1 MFANNHNPE
10 FNTARRAAALTQ
22 ELKPPARFEGVTARV
37 FPLKANMARLR
48 AFCDA
53 YLNMDIPKTLVHF
66 QPALPYVYLAAL
78 NYGKMSAEVANL
90 GWVSQHEIAF
100 LVPLERSREENGRLV
115 FQDWATVA
123 PFIFVDDDWSLAT
136 GREVY
141 GWPKVKAWLTP
152 ETNRW
157 MTTPLA
163 EEDLLTLSTMVFPE
177 VYEGQRQQP
186 RILMEIDHSPSLS
199 FSQLPPDLLSLTNPL
214 AGILPAISSSLSVFG
229 SIFEVLTGL
238 PILGYAREWNLQSLL
253 PMLVKT
259 FQSLNVWSPD
269 LHSNNITLKQF
280 RDAASPVEACYQA
293 VLNSKIFMSR
303 YNGGGLLGDT
313 SLLRGD
319 PTGGFRV
326 KLHRYDSQPIIESLG
341 LEVLEEQKI
350 ENNTIAI
357 LRPYFPFWVDVD
369 LSYGLGD
376 TIAWRAKQSPH
387 WRPALPSNEKAAHA
401 QQPLAEPETG
411 KCPYNTAQGAALQ
424 EISGPFRFPNT
435 TIRVLPLMADAE
447 RLKHFCTTYLE
458 NDYYRFEPWGS
469 YVYLLVTNYGEMS
482 SDTNNIGWWADR
494 EVTFSIPV
502 KWYEKQQ
509 GHEEGT
515 GTDKLISLALVSPF
529 VFANNSTAAIIGREI
544 DGRPIVHAAIVS
556 PGDTWLDPSG
566 PDAERHVLQLST
578 EVLPALYL
586 GQKTEE
592 RTVLEISQ
600 ADLQPSRGE
609 DAWKTIATE
618 WGNVLL
624 DDHRDKLQRSKIYAD
639 AFLNL
644 RALAVELLANEEPF
658 NEVSLKQFRDVSDP
672 NRACYQAIVLTQRRI
687 EDVYEIDEIEE
698 PMHVRIHQY
707 ASQPIV
713 ELLGLKVKSREIAGP
728 AEVVDLQPIRPFWMR
743 LSLRQELGKN
753 LCWRIGTT
761 TWSKAID
768 DPGYFSRDEAT
779 RVGQHLVTLLDSTG
793 GTTSVPVGAAQRSVK
808 ALARSWQP
816 PETEE
821 REKPNL
827 ITRPAACDA
836 VEQIDPQMVIES
848 ALSKEWQRPGAAHSR
863 QRREQKPLF
872 CIRSDSVGSFGS
884 TLFTKGRMLQRG
896 SWYAENDPE

>member
-1 MFANNHNPE
+1 MFAHNPNPK
-10 FNTARRAAALTQ
+10 FNTARQAAALTQ

-53 YLNMDIPKTLVHF
+53 YLNMNIPKTVVHF

-123 PFIFVDDDWSLAT
+123 PFIFVDDDWSLST

-186 RILMEIDHSPSLS
+186 RVLMEIDHNPSLAL
-199 FSQLPPDLLSLTNPL
+199 SQIPPDLLGLANPL
-214 AGILPAISSSLSVFG
+214 SGILPAVSSSLSVLG
-229 SIFEVLTGL
+229 SIFEVLTAL

-253 PMLVKT
+253 PMVMKT
-259 FQSLNVWSPD
+259 FQSLNIFSSD

-280 RDAASPVEACYQA
+280 RDAESPVQACYQA
-293 VLNSKIFMSR
+293 ILNSKIFVSR
-303 YNGGGLLGDT
+303 YNSGGLLGDT
-313 SLLRGD
+313 NLLRGD

-326 KLHRYDSQPIIESLG
+326 KLHRYASQPIIESLG
-341 LEVLEEQKI
+341 LDVLEEQQI
-350 ENNTIAI
+350 ENNTVSV
-357 LRPYFPFWVDVD
+357 LRPYFPFWVDLD
-369 LSYGLGD
+369 LTYGTGD
-376 TIAWRAKQSPH
+376 TICWRAKQSPPWH
-387 WRPALPSNEKAAHA
+387 PTLYSNEKEAQA
-401 QQPLAEPETG
+401 QQPSANLETG

-458 NDYYRFEPWGS
+458 NEYYRFEPWGS

-502 KWYEKQQ
+502 KWYEKPQT
-509 GHEEGT
+509 HEGAKGT
-515 GTDKLISLALVSPF
+515 EKLMSLALVSPF

-566 PDAERHVLQLST
+566 PDAQRHVLQLST

-586 GQKTEE
+586 GQKAEE
-592 RTVLEISQ
+592 RTLIAIDQ

-609 DAWKTIATE
+609 EAWKTIATE
-618 WGNVLL
+618 WGQILL
-624 DDHRDKLQRSKIYAD
+624 NDHREKLQRSKSHAD
-639 AFLNL
+639 AFSNL
-644 RALAVELLANEEPF
+644 HALVSELFSNEEPI
-658 NEVSLKQFRDVSDP
+658 NEVSLKQFRDASDP
-672 NRACYQAIVLTQRRI
+672 NRACYQAIVLSRRRV
-687 EDVYEIDEIEE
+687 EDVYEIEEIEE
-698 PMHVRIHQY
+698 PMHVRIYQY

-713 ELLGLKVKSREIAGP
+713 ELLGLTVKSREIAGA
-728 AEVVDLQPIRPFWMR
+728 AEVVELQPIRPFWMHV
-743 LSLRQELGKN
+743 SIRQELGQD

-761 TWSKAID
+761 QWSKAD
-768 DPGYFSRDEAT
+768 CDLGYFSQEEAT
-779 RVGQHLVTLLDSTG
+779 KVHQQVVTVLDNRGSTALAP
-793 GTTSVPVGAAQRSVK
+793 SRAAPRSFK
-808 ALARSWQP
+808 ALVRSWQP
-816 PETEE
+816 PATEASE
-821 REKPNL
+821 EQNL
-827 ITRPAACDA
+827 ITRTAACDA

-848 ALSKEWQRPGAAHSR
+848 ALSKEWLRPETAQPRA
-863 QRREQKPLF
+863 RREQKPPF
-872 CIRSDSVGSFGS
+872 CIRSDSVGSFGP
-884 TLFTKGRMLQRG
+884 TLFTKGRMFQRG
-896 SWYAENDPE
+896 SWYAENDEE

>member
-1 MFANNHNPE
+1 MFGNNHNPK
-10 FNTARRAAALTQ
+10 FNMARQAAALTQ

-100 LVPLERSREENGRLV
+100 LVPLQRSREENGRLV

-123 PFIFVDDDWSLAT
+123 PFIFVDDDWSLST
-136 GREVY
+136 GRKVY
-141 GWPKVKAWLTP
+141 GWPKVRAWLTP

-177 VYEGQRQQP
+177 VYNGQRQQP
-186 RILMEIDHSPSLS
+186 RVLMEIDHGPSLS
-199 FSQLPPDLLSLTNPL
+199 FSQIPPDLLNLTNPI
-214 AGILPAISSSLSVFG
+214 AGILPAISSSLSVLG

-253 PMLVKT
+253 AMVVKT
-259 FQSLNVWSPD
+259 FQALNILSPD

-280 RDAASPVEACYQA
+280 RDAESPVEACYQA
-293 VLNSKIFMSR
+293 VLNSKIWVNR
-303 YNGGGLLGDT
+303 YNSGGLLGDT
-313 SLLRGD
+313 NLLRGD

-326 KLHRYDSQPIIESLG
+326 KLHRYDAQPIIESLG
-341 LEVLEEQKI
+341 LEVLEDQKV
-350 ENNTIAI
+350 ENNTISI
-357 LRPYFPFWVDVD
+357 LRPYFPFWVDLD

-376 TIAWRAKQSPH
+376 TICWRAKQSPH
-387 WRPALPSNEKAAHA
+387 WRPAIHSSGKEAQV
-401 QQPLAEPETG
+401 QQPSAELGTG

-435 TIRVLPLMADAE
+435 TVRVLPLMADAE
-447 RLKHFCTTYLE
+447 QLKRFCDTYLE
-458 NDYYRFEPWGS
+458 NDHYRFEPWGS
-469 YVYLLVTNYGEMS
+469 YVYLLITNYGEMS
-482 SDTNNIGWWADR
+482 SDTNNIGWWAER

-502 KWYEKQQ
+502 KWYAKHQEHK
-509 GHEEGT
+509 GPK
-515 GTDKLISLALVSPF
+515 GTDKLIRLALVSPF
-529 VFANNSTAAIIGREI
+529 VFANNNTAAIIGREI
-544 DGRPIVHAAIVS
+544 DGRPIVHAAIES
-556 PGDTWLDPSG
+556 PGDTWLAPSG
-566 PDAERHVLQLST
+566 PDAERHVLRLST

-592 RTVLEISQ
+592 RTVVEVYQ
-600 ADLQPSRGE
+600 ADLQPSHGE
-609 DAWKTIATE
+609 EAWKSIATE
-618 WGNVLL
+618 WGKLLL
-624 DDHRDKLQRSKIYAD
+624 DDHREKLQRSKTHAD

-644 RALAVELLANEEPF
+644 RALTVELLANEEPL
-658 NEVSLKQFRDVSDP
+658 NEVSLKQFRDASDP

-687 EDVYEIDEIEE
+687 EDVYEIKEIEE

-707 ASQPIV
+707 ASQPIA
-713 ELLGLKVKSREIAGP
+713 ELLGLKVKSREITGL

-743 LSLRQELGKN
+743 VSIKQELGKD
-753 LCWRIGTT
+753 LCWRIDTT
-761 TWSKAID
+761 KWSKAICN
-768 DPGYFSRDEAT
+768 PGYFSKSGT
-779 RVGQHLVTLLDSTG
+779 TKVGQHMVTLLDNADST
-793 GTTSVPVGAAQRSVK
+793 TRAPSGATQRSLK
-808 ALARSWQP
+808 ALAGSWQP
-816 PETEE
+816 PEAEE
-821 REKPNL
+821 NAEQKL

-848 ALSKEWQRPGAAHSR
+848 TLSKEWQRPETAQPR
-863 QRREQKPLF
+863 QRREQKPNF
-872 CIRSDSVGSFGS
+872 CIRSDSVGSFGP
-884 TLFTKGRMLQRG
+884 TVFTKGRMLQRG
-896 SWYAENDPE
+896 SWYTENDSE